1 MKNLFR
7 LMTATAILAGSLAF
21 GQKTSEE
28 ISGKKP
34 VIKVIHCKKFTAT
47 VQIGIVD
54 LGTEVTGCLV
64 TIDGWPIMV
73 WTKQAQLQNNGQ
85 LTHVYVEEK
94 ELMSALKVEDP
105 KQLENFKVIKS
116 DIWDYNGV
124 NYVINTEIKYEVVEV
139 NGQKYYALPL
149 KKVE

>member
-28 ISGKKP
+28 IFGKKP

-47 VQIGIVD
+47 VHIGIVD